1 MRRVSLIAIS
11 LAVLNLALPAAAQP
25 AGDGPAG
32 LDQIKHVIVVYLENH
47 SFDNLFGNFPGANGL
62 AKAGAAARQVDR
74 DGAPY
79 AKLPP
84 VNDAYKKPPGPDP
97 RFPAALANRPFLI
110 DRYVPQ
116 SDKVPDLVH
125 RYYQEQAQIDGG
137 KMDKFAAISDAQGL
151 AMGYHDGSRMRLWN
165 YAS

>member
-1 MRRVSLIAIS
+1 MRCVSLIAIS
-11 LAVLNLALPAAAQP
+11 LAVLSLGVPAAAQSVS
-25 AGDGPAG
+25 AGPEG
-32 LDQIKHVIVVYLENH
+32 LQRIQHIIVVYLENH

-74 DGAPY
+74 DGMPY

-84 VNDAYKKPPGPDP
+84 VNDAYKKPAGPDP
-97 RFPAALANRPFLI
+97 RFPTGLANRPFLI

-116 SDKVPDLVH
+116 SDKVPDLGH

-137 KMDKFAAISDAQGL
+137 KMVKFAAISDAQGL
-151 AMGYHDGSRMRLWN
+151 AMGYHDGRKMRL
-165 YAS
+165 